1 MLFRST
7 KKSYALSGIAVTFTD
22 VGLGNAHELEM
33 NKKLSKS
40 VISLD
45 GIVQQPITFTPVSHR
60 LAYNSGGINAGIS
73 TFNLSGISS
82 IQPRDILKIDDEYM
96 KVIEV
101 GISSN
106 TGGNITGIINASGI
120 ATFPTV
126 SVVRGSVGSASTSHT
141 DGSTVRVY
149 RGSFN
154 IVGSQIW
161 FADPPKGNTR
171 TRRDESNL

>member
-1 MLFRST
+1 
-7 KKSYALSGIAVTFTD
+7 
-22 VGLGNAHELEM
+22 
-33 NKKLSKS
+33 
-40 VISLD
+40 
-45 GIVQQPITFTPVSHR
+45 
-60 LAYNSGGINAGIS
+60 
-73 TFNLSGISS
+73 
-82 IQPRDILKIDDEYM
+82 M

-171 TRRDESNL
+171 TRRDESNLPYVRAQYAGRTFLRSNYDTNLIFADISDQFTGIRKTYTMTVEGNNTSGI